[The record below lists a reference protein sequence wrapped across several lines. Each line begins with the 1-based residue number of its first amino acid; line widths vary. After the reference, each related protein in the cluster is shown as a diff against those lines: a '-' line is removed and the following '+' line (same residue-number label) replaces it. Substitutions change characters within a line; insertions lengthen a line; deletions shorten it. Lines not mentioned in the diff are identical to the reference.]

1 MATSFYKTVLQIT
14 LIFGITTVGSGN
26 VSAQEESEK
35 TLYERLGGYN
45 AIAAVVDDFI
55 GRLVSDS
62 QLSRFFVGHSND
74 SKQGMRQLI
83 VDQLCEAFGGPCIY
97 KGRDMKTS
105 HDGLGI
111 SASDWDKSV
120 EHLVATLDKFNVPQ
134 KEKDDVLA
142 AASGL
147 KSQIVQSEIDMK

>member
-1 MATSFYKTVLQIT
+1 MVNSVYKTILQIT
-14 LIFGITTVGSGN
+14 LNIALIMVLTRSTNG
-26 VSAQEESEK
+26 QEEAEK
-35 TLYERLGGYN
+35 SLYERVGGYN

-83 VDQLCEAFGGPCIY
+83 VDQLCQAFGGPCIY
-97 KGRDMKTS
+97 KGRDMKTT
-105 HDGLGI
+105 HNGLGI
-111 SASDWDKSV
+111 SDDDWNKSV
-120 EHLVATLDKFNVPQ
+120 EHLVATLDKFSVPQ

-142 AASGL
+142 AASSL
-147 KSQIVQSEIDMK
+147 KTQIVQSDIDK

>member
-1 MATSFYKTVLQIT
+1 MVLMT
-14 LIFGITTVGSGN
+14 KN
-26 VSAQEESEK
+26 VRAQEGSEK
-35 TLYERLGGYN
+35 SLYERVGGYN
-45 AIAAVVDDFI
+45 AITAVVDDFI
-55 GRLVSDS
+55 SRLVNDS

-83 VDQLCEAFGGPCIY
+83 VDQLCQAFGGPCIY

-111 SASDWDKSV
+111 SESDWEKSV
-120 EHLVATLDKFNVPQ
+120 EHLVATLEKFNVPQ
-134 KEKDDVLA
+134 KEKDDVLS

-147 KSQIVQSEIDMK
+147 KSQIVQSDINNK